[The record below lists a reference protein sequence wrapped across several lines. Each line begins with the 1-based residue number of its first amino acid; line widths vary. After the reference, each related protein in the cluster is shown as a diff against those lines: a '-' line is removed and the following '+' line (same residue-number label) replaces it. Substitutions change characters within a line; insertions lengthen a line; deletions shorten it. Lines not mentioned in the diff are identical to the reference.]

1 MIAFERMVV
10 MGISAHDI
18 GAEIA
23 YANNE
28 EQCEFFEGLAEGFE
42 KFDIEHGGDFNAG
55 VQMCWIKNN
64 LSQRGKKFVK
74 MLAEYVTEELI

>member
-1 MIAFERMVV
+1 MITFEQMAT
-10 MGISAHDI
+10 MDISAREM

-23 YANNE
+23 AANNE

-42 KFDIEHGGDFNAG
+42 KFGEFNAG

-64 LSQRGKKFVK
+64 LSQRGKGFIK